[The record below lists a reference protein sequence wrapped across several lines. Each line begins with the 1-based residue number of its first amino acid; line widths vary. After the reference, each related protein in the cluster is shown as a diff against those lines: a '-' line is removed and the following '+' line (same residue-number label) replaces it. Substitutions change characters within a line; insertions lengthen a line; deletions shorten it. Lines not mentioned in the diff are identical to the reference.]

1 MIPDPVI
8 QPGPEVALRWLLE
21 GNRRY
26 VEHRARHP
34 RQGAR
39 TRLRVAQGQHPFA
52 IVLGCADSRVAPE
65 VIFDQGLGDLFVV
78 RVAGNV
84 VDELVV
90 GSIEFAAGAFEV
102 PLVMVLGHDQCG
114 AVRAALQVFEQQ
126 GPLPGHEGALI
137 EPILPAIR
145 EAKGLAG
152 DPTCLA
158 VRINVRNMIAKLE
171 ADELLAPLVKSGKLK
186 IVGGVYHLES
196 GKVDFIA

>member
-8 QPGPEVALRWLLE
+8 QPSPEVALRWLRE

-26 VEHRARHP
+26 VEHQAKHP
-34 RQGAR
+34 RQGPKA
-39 TRLRVAQGQHPFA
+39 RLRVAQGQHPFA

-90 GSIEFAAGAFEV
+90 GSIEFAAEAFGV
-102 PLVMVLGHDQCG
+102 PLVVVLGHDHCG
-114 AVRAALQVFEQQ
+114 AVRAALEVFE
-126 GPLPGHEGALI
+126 GRGSTPGHEGALI
-137 EPILPAIR
+137 EPILPAVR

-152 DPTCLA
+152 DLTDLA
-158 VRINVRNMIAKLE
+158 VRINVTNMVAKLE
-171 ADELLAPLVKSGKLK
+171 ADELLAPLVRSKKLK
-186 IVGGVYHLES
+186 VVGGVYHLEM